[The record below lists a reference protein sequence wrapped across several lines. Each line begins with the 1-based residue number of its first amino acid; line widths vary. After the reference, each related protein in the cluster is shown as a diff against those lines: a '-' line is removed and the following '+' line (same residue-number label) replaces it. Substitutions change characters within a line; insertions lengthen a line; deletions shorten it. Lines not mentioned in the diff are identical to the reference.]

1 MAGAALFPQAA
12 MRSAGAVRDF
22 SDSSL
27 IHRMTRGRSW
37 IAVLCALLGGIVAL
51 NVLSLSLTAGSGRT
65 SLQIDELK
73 TDVSSLQAQIEERLS
88 AVKVEAEAA
97 RLGLANP
104 DPRSITFLSASDAD
118 ARRVAHLLA
127 TDGFLLAPSQPS
139 SYPEPGTTYAP
150 VPTTSAAA
158 TTAEPTT
165 TPPATTTGAPAT
177 TTPTT
182 TGGTAG
188 ARRAGEQGPLP
199 AAPSGSTGAR
209 PGESASRAVMRGI
222 DRRLGLL
229 FCGFL
234 LIFSFA
240 FVRSFWLQ
248 GDQGGT
254 LRAEARSQQVT
265 RVTIPGERGR
275 VLDRN
280 GKVLAT
286 SEDAADVVATPYQG
300 ELGETALRL
309 HEVLGEPTTDLGLL
323 ARRSQF
329 GFRVSRAQG

>member
-73 TDVSSLQAQIEERLS
+73 TDVSSLQAQIEEKLS

-150 VPTTSAAA
+150 VPTTSPAA
-158 TTAEPTT
+158 TIAEPATATAAPTT
-165 TPPATTTGAPAT
+165 TVAPASTPATSEGTAGGSTGT
-177 TTPTT
+177 GTPSSGASSGSSTAT
-182 TGGTAG
+182 TGG
-188 ARRAGEQGPLP
+188 
-199 AAPSGSTGAR
+199 
-209 PGESASRAVMRGI
+209 V
-222 DRRLGLL
+222 GL
-229 FCGFL
+229 
-234 LIFSFA
+234 
-240 FVRSFWLQ
+240 
-248 GDQGGT
+248 
-254 LRAEARSQQVT
+254 
-265 RVTIPGERGR
+265 
-275 VLDRN
+275 
-280 GKVLAT
+280 
-286 SEDAADVVATPYQG
+286 
-300 ELGETALRL
+300 
-309 HEVLGEPTTDLGLL
+309 
-323 ARRSQF
+323 
-329 GFRVSRAQG
+329 